1 MTLCSRRAEFP
12 ATAVFIFP
20 LARSSNRS
28 QRSAHHL
35 LVYMNKMKTICPQ
48 GGGGPTGSGSSVVT
62 IGGLSVPPAPHLVPA
77 TSSTTSC
84 PPPATSSHLTNSG
97 SPSTSTPPPPPPSSP
112 HASRT
117 PPVPPR
123 GHHHISTT
131 YITQVPSILLFTEF
145 YKLSSRTRALLQSP
159 PQVPEERTRPAAR

>member
-1 MTLCSRRAEFP
+1 MQSSSG
-12 ATAVFIFP
+12 V
-20 LARSSNRS
+20 SSNGS
-28 QRSAHHL
+28 LHL
-35 LVYMNKMKTICPQ
+35 SIGSEFEPVSEVCSSVAGLREQDENSCPQ

-77 TSSTTSC
+77 GSSTSSS
-84 PPPATSSHLTNSG
+84 PPPAASSSQLTNSG

-131 YITQVPSILLFTEF
+131 YITQVPSIVLFTEF

>member
-1 MTLCSRRAEFP
+1 MQSSSG
-12 ATAVFIFP
+12 V
-20 LARSSNRS
+20 SSNGS
-28 QRSAHHL
+28 LHL
-35 LVYMNKMKTICPQ
+35 SIGSEFEPVSEVCSSFAGLREQDENDFPQQ

-62 IGGLSVPPAPHLVPA
+62 IGGLAVPPASHLVPA
-77 TSSTTSC
+77 GSSTSS
-84 PPPATSSHLTNSG
+84 PPPATSSQLTNSG

-131 YITQVPSILLFTEF
+131 YITQVPTIVLFTEF

>member
-1 MTLCSRRAEFP
+1 MQSSSG
-12 ATAVFIFP
+12 V
-20 LARSSNRS
+20 SSNGS
-28 QRSAHHL
+28 LHL
-35 LVYMNKMKTICPQ
+35 SIGSEFEPVSEVCSSFAGLREQDENSCPQ

-62 IGGLSVPPAPHLVPA
+62 IGGLSVPPPPHLVPA
-77 TSSTTSC
+77 TSSTSS
-84 PPPATSSHLTNSG
+84 PPATSSQLTNSG

-131 YITQVPSILLFTEF
+131 YITQVPSILLFPEF
-145 YKLSSRTRALLQSP
+145 YKLSHRTRALLQSP